1 MMLRVSVG
9 LGLTLVATFVT
20 CPWPVPVLRAASPAR
35 LVLNLRLQAT
45 QDLPPYTRLALTTE
59 TQEIWDEAHVRL
71 RWIEHDG
78 EAAGGPML
86 RVLLMARVV
95 PAPGD
100 QSPFAMGELVRH
112 DGTAAFAIASL
123 TGARRIVDETR
134 PVLLHDPPQTHE
146 RRIGVVLG
154 RAVAHEI
161 GHFLLQT
168 NTHASDGLM
177 RARILAREFA
187 DLSRETFRLDKA
199 AEAHLAALAAAGALS
214 TDASPFSYDAQ

>member
-1 MMLRVSVG
+1 MRVRVR
-9 LGLTLVATFVT
+9 LGLAVAAI
-20 CPWPVPVLRAASPAR
+20 LAASPDPARVLHAATPAR
-35 LVLNLRLQAT
+35 LVLNLRLKST
-45 QDLPPYTRLALTTE
+45 QDLPAFTRLALMTE
-59 TQEIWDEAHVRL
+59 TQEIWDDAHVRL

-78 EAAGGPML
+78 EAEGGPML
-86 RVLLMARVV
+86 RVLLLARAV

-100 QSPFAMGELVRH
+100 ESPFTVGELVRY
-112 DGTAAFAIASL
+112 DGAGAVAVASL

-134 PVLLHDPPQTHE
+134 SLLLVDPPQTHD

-177 RARILAREFA
+177 RARIRAREFA
-187 DLSRETFRLDKA
+187 DLSRESFRLDKA
-199 AEAHLAALAAAGALS
+199 AEAHLAALAVSGTLS
-214 TDASPFSYDAQ
+214 PDVKPFSYDRQ

>member
-1 MMLRVSVG
+1 MRGSVG
-9 LGLTLVATFVT
+9 FGLTLVATLAT
-20 CPWPVPVLRAASPAR
+20 WPGPAPVLHAASPVR
-35 LVLNLRLQAT
+35 LVLNLRVKST
-45 QDLPPYTRLALTTE
+45 QELPPFTRLALMTE
-59 TQEIWDEAHVRL
+59 TQAIRDDAHVRL
-71 RWIEHDG
+71 RWIEGDG
-78 EAAGGPML
+78 DAADGPML
-86 RVLLMARVV
+86 RVLLMARAV

-100 QSPFAMGELVRH
+100 ESPFTVGELVRH
-112 DGTAAFAIASL
+112 EGTSPFAIASL

-134 PVLLHDPPQTHE
+134 RLLLVDPPQTHD

-187 DLSRETFRLDKA
+187 DLSSETFRLDKA
-199 AEAHLAALAAAGALS
+199 VAAHLALAAPGTLPPA
-214 TDASPFSYDAQ
+214 PFSYQSN